1 MAATLAGV
9 AASLAVLFVTEAYA
23 PTPIFETPQ
32 NPFLRRPVI
41 LSWSYVPD
49 RKDAVVFYEVARGL
63 SRDFKPETIGPKQ
76 DSRSYV
82 DRDIQNGSAWW
93 KVRAFVDDKPSGWS
107 DAVET
112 KAFTNAYSRIKTTKE
127 LQFLVSDSKEQGI
140 FKFLYDGKFSGL
152 EIDLATIVAEELG
165 SHFGGK
171 IKPSPRPIP
180 WTDLLAS
187 IADHRSNADMG
198 ISTISKRHYR
208 EEDGV
213 SFSEPYYCASQS
225 LVFRLD
231 QPEGSI
237 IDMIRGKRVG
247 YQAKTTSENI
257 VIHLEKATN
266 SGFRKVPYSEDA
278 QMVDALARGNSP
290 VDLIVTDTPFAISA
304 VYQKGRREKIGYKKF
319 SRGELKRLTISKDA
333 CLMIPRWADDPHRA
347 VGSKGEC
354 LIIPNN
360 EWAEAYAIAVHEN
373 EQELLNVINA
383 VIAKIKKDENMLGL
397 VSKAV
402 DRYAKVK
409 GLTDQEKGQLH
420 PLFQS
425 EACEHPNSEVLD

>member
-1 MAATLAGV
+1 
-9 AASLAVLFVTEAYA
+9 
-23 PTPIFETPQ
+23 
-32 NPFLRRPVI
+32 
-41 LSWSYVPD
+41 
-49 RKDAVVFYEVARGL
+49 
-63 SRDFKPETIGPKQ
+63 
-76 DSRSYV
+76 
-82 DRDIQNGSAWW
+82 
-93 KVRAFVDDKPSGWS
+93 
-107 DAVET
+107 
-112 KAFTNAYSRIKTTKE
+112 
-127 LQFLVSDSKEQGI
+127 
-140 FKFLYDGKFSGL
+140 
-152 EIDLATIVAEELG
+152 
-165 SHFGGK
+165 
-171 IKPSPRPIP
+171 
-180 WTDLLAS
+180 
-187 IADHRSNADMG
+187 
-198 ISTISKRHYR
+198 
-208 EEDGV
+208 
-213 SFSEPYYCASQS
+213 
-225 LVFRLD
+225 
-231 QPEGSI
+231 
-237 IDMIRGKRVG
+237 
-247 YQAKTTSENI
+247 
-257 VIHLEKATN
+257 
-266 SGFRKVPYSEDA
+266 
-278 QMVDALARGNSP
+278 MVDALARGNSP